1 MHAQEQWIPLP
12 QDGMSLVMY
21 VPASERERERLR
33 RVVAEPFGGE
43 MGTALGPTRGAA
55 ISSHAYRLTRCAVEH
70 AAIRNARPN
79 PCSWTSDPSAV
90 WLGIIGTKNQ
100 KLSGSASRCRRLA
113 AAAWYALVGMW
124 VRGMQLVSVALFNQH
139 QHEDPLNLRR
149 YCIAVSPGRLRV
161 HRWCIVPGGGHAA
174 SSKLQCACCCPRA
187 WCTLSSGMS
196 KADLISSKLGCMVG
210 EAAQAGPDESAWS
223 LQAVKHQVMRRL
235 VGGSS
240 GGPCVTYKR
249 PQLHLPHVFQYR

>member
-100 KLSGSASRCRRLA
+100 KLSGSASRIGL
-113 AAAWYALVGMW
+113 
-124 VRGMQLVSVALFNQH
+124 
-139 QHEDPLNLRR
+139 
-149 YCIAVSPGRLRV
+149 GRLVQSTPAR
-161 HRWCIVPGGGHAA
+161 GSA
-174 SSKLQCACCCPRA
+174 
-187 WCTLSSGMS
+187 
-196 KADLISSKLGCMVG
+196 
-210 EAAQAGPDESAWS
+210 ESAAILHRCVPWQIEGTS
-223 LQAVKHQVMRRL
+223 MVHCTRGRACSEFKAAVRL
-235 VGGSS
+235 
-240 GGPCVTYKR
+240 
-249 PQLHLPHVFQYR
+249 LLP